1 MSKVHFSVQVRLVSD
16 LERSKRYYAD
26 VLGCDVSDVWAVRD
40 DFALGFKL
48 IQAAKA
54 EDVRPNPSGDN
65 QMVPWDTYAYV
76 ETHEELD
83 QLYEHFKARG
93 AQFIQEPVLEHQGWG
108 GLERLRADRSGS
120 VCDCFRIRQKEVIVP
135 K

>member
-65 QMVPWDTYAYV
+65 KMVPWDTYAYV

-93 AQFIQEPVLEHQGWG
+93 AQFIQEPVLEHQDWG
-108 GLERLRADRSGS
+108 DWKDFVLIDPDRYAIAFGSGKKGS
-120 VCDCFRIRQKEVIVP
+120 
-135 K
+135 